1 MKLRKFFACA
11 IFAFFSLGGIFAEET
26 SKAETK
32 ITEQSEIDTGIQ
44 ELFVD
49 KGNFGFTVTYKKS
62 NVPGEVFFLRMLVES
77 KKQGKKIDINAK
89 AELFNRPTETVKE
102 TDSESDESEK
112 SKEIKPVCK
121 SDFYYLDP
129 FKKNHKNVAELLTGL
144 PMWTWD
150 KDCSDASIKI
160 TYTINGEE
168 ENYFEIPVVIE
179 PKDYP
184 KETIKLNSALSD
196 LISKPDPEK
205 KEQSKQL
212 NEILATID
220 PKGVYDT
227 KPFIR
232 PMGGKRITSEFGQ
245 TRTFV
250 YSNGKKAP
258 SYHCGLDF
266 GIPEGTQVVA
276 CAGGKVVMA
285 RWRIVTGYSVIIEHL
300 PGLYSIYYHLSE
312 LKCSEGD
319 IVKQGDLIALSGCT
333 GLSTGPHLHWEIR
346 LNSVCVNPD
355 FFMSNYAFD
364 FISKDSKTR
373 LR

>member
-1 MKLRKFFACA
+1 MKLKKLLTA
-11 IFAFFSLGGIFAEET
+11 IIITIFSVSGIFAE
-26 SKAETK
+26 SKIEEVFFK
-32 ITEQSEIDTGIQ
+32 
-44 ELFVD
+44 
-49 KGNFGFTVTYKKS
+49 KGNFDFTVTYRPTT
-62 NVPGEVFFLRMLVES
+62 VPGEVTFLRMLVES
-77 KKQGKKIDINAK
+77 AKKGKKIEIAAR
-89 AELFNRPTETVKE
+89 AEIFNRAPVNQEKI
-102 TDSESDESEK
+102 DSDKASEK
-112 SKEIKPVCK
+112 TESSENKEIKPVTK

-129 FKKNHKNVAELLTGL
+129 YKKTHKNVAELLTGL
-144 PMWTWD
+144 ALWTWD
-150 KDCSDASIKI
+150 KDCENACIKI
-160 TYTINGEE
+160 TYQINKENEE
-168 ENYFEIPVVIE
+168 SFEIPLKIE
-179 PKDYP
+179 PKEYP

-205 KEQSKQL
+205 KEQSRVL
-212 NEILATID
+212 NELLATTD
-220 PKGVYDT
+220 PKAVYET

-245 TRTFV
+245 TRTFI

-266 GIPEGTQVVA
+266 GIPEGTEIVA

-312 LKCSEGD
+312 LKCAEGD

-355 FFMSNYAFD
+355 FFMSDYAMNPV
-364 FISKDSKTR
+364 
-373 LR
+373 LREEKKN